1 MVFELLSDV
10 GTTTWLAVL
19 FVLVLSWYWTASQS
33 KNLPPSP
40 GIALPFIG
48 HMYLLEKNPRKQ
60 FERWVKRFGPAFSL
74 RFGMNQVVVL
84 NTYDVLKEALVKQGD
99 HFSDRPTN
107 GFAAA
112 NIPDHT
118 KGVIFS
124 SGANWK
130 EQRTASLAIL
140 RTFGMGKNILAEKIS
155 VEVSKYIEA
164 LSESGGK
171 PTDIRTLT
179 NVSVSNIICSIIFG
193 KRYEFDD
200 PKFIELINALN
211 LTVSSVS
218 GTSLLHFIPALRLLP
233 FDPLKSKQLIA
244 NLSATQIF
252 AQKMIDEIKHDST
265 NSENFIAAYISEM
278 KDKEKRGESTLLD
291 ETNLARVIDNLFA
304 AGTETT
310 STTILWSL
318 LFVLHNPEVQK
329 KIYQEILEQV
339 GVNRAPTIQDRPK
352 LKYLTA
358 FIMETQRIASIVPY
372 SLIHFCN
379 QDATVAGY
387 TIPKGTQILPN
398 LDAVLMD
405 EKIWGDP
412 RNFRPERFLDEQGN
426 IKNREELIPFSIG
439 RRICLGESL
448 AKMELFLY
456 LSSLFQRFEI
466 LPAKDN
472 SIPPM
477 KETFGVVVS
486 PPPYEIRCVERQA
499 DVKK

>member
-10 GTTTWLAVL
+10 GTTTWLTVL
-19 FVLVLSWYWTASQS
+19 LVLVLSWYWTASQS

-99 HFSDRPTN
+99 HFSDRPRT
-107 GFAAA
+107 GFIAA
-112 NIPDHT
+112 N
-118 KGVIFS
+118 K
-124 SGANWK
+124 
-130 EQRTASLAIL
+130 L
-140 RTFGMGKNILAEKIS
+140 RQ
-155 VEVSKYIEA
+155 
-164 LSESGGK
+164 GK

-179 NVSVSNIICSIIFG
+179 NISVSNVICSIIFG
-193 KRYEFDD
+193 KRFEFDD
-200 PKFIELINALN
+200 PKFIELIKALN
-211 LTVSSVS
+211 LAIASIS
-218 GTSLLHFIPALRLLP
+218 GTSLLNFLPALRLLP
-233 FDPLKSKQLIA
+233 FDPFKSKQLIA
-244 NLSATQIF
+244 RLTATQNF
-252 AQKMIDEIKHDST
+252 AKKMIDEIKHDST
-265 NSENFIAAYISEM
+265 NTDNFIAAYFSEM
-278 KDKEKRGESTLLD
+278 KEKEKRGESTLLD
-291 ETNLARVIDNLFA
+291 ETNLVRVIDNLFA

-318 LFVLHNPEVQK
+318 LFVLHNTEVQK

-339 GVNRAPTIQDRPK
+339 GVNRAPTIKDRPK

-358 FIMETQRIASIVPY
+358 FIMETQRMASLVPF
-372 SLIHFCN
+372 SLIHVCN

-387 TIPKGTQILPN
+387 TIPKGTQIIPN

-426 IKNREELIPFSIG
+426 IKNREEFIPFSIG

-456 LSSLFQRFEI
+456 LSSLFQHFEI

-472 SIPPM
+472 SIPLI
-477 KETFGVVVS
+477 KETFAIVVS
-486 PPPYEIRCVERQA
+486 LEPFEIRCVERHLN
-499 DVKK
+499 VNK